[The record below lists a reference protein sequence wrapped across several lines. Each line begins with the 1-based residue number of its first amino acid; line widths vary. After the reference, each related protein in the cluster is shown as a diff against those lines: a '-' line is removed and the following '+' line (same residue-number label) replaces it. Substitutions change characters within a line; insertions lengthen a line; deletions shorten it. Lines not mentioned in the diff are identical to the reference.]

1 MEKQETKPVVR
12 HELFDFIRKNPQA
25 LDAHAKWLAAGG
37 EKLLE
42 LAVNSARGDMFPWD
56 KPLTTQASFGA
67 FVGGISWLSKMLRGL
82 VEMANNR
89 SEALRMLAQAD
100 GQLSEDERRILRDN
114 YGYADE
120 EIDAV
125 EKKTRPRKAPAGK

>member
-1 MEKQETKPVVR
+1 MENKETKPVVR
-12 HELFDFIRKNPQA
+12 HELFDFIRKNPQV
-25 LDAHAKWLAAGG
+25 LDAHARWLASGG

-67 FVGGISWLSKMLRGL
+67 FVGGISWLSRMMRGL
-82 VEMANNR
+82 VEMTNNR
-89 SEALRMLAQAD
+89 HEALRMLAQAD
-100 GQLSEDERRILRDN
+100 GQISEDERRILRDS
-114 YGYADE
+114 YGYTDE

-125 EKKTRPRKAPAGK
+125 EKKPRARKLPAIK

>member
-1 MEKQETKPVVR
+1 MENKETKPVVR
-12 HELFDFIRKNPQA
+12 HALFDFIRKNPQA
-25 LDAHAKWLAAGG
+25 LDAHARWLASGG

-42 LAVNSARGDMFPWD
+42 LAVESARGDMFPWD

-67 FVGGISWLSKMLRGL
+67 FVGGISWMAKMMRGL
-82 VEMANNR
+82 VEMTNNR

-100 GQLSEDERRILRDN
+100 GQISEDERRILRDS
-114 YGYADE
+114 YGYTDE

-125 EKKTRPRKAPAGK
+125 EKKPRARKLPASK